1 MNMLASKSNVKR
13 FFFTKTTRHLKPTFS
28 EPRHVI
34 YLRQAFHQ
42 TIREMPFTLSAIS
55 ILPDHLH
62 CIWEL
67 PSNDPEGPDERWKR
81 ITGLFEKQCN
91 DSSPLWQDH
100 GWQHEITDEQDF
112 QNHLDY
118 IQLNPI
124 KQGYVDT
131 AKSWPYSTFEQSTC
145 S

>member
-1 MNMLASKSNVKR
+1 MKEYQSTTNGKR
-13 FFFTKTTRHLKPTFS
+13 FFFTKTTRHLEPLFS
-28 EPRHVI
+28 EAKHVI

-67 PSNDPEGPDERWKR
+67 PSHDNKGPWERWQR
-81 ITGLFEKQCN
+81 ITDLFSTQRSDN
-91 DSSPLWQDH
+91 SPLWQDS
-100 GWQHEITDEQDF
+100 GWHHEICDELDY

-131 AKSWPYSTFEQSTC
+131 AKSWPYSTFESSLC
-145 S
+145 G